1 MHLMGMTHRNRRGRR
16 VAFTLVTV
24 AALSL
29 AVSACS
35 ASASNQARA
44 QGEADRLVSLAS
56 VPSGSVARSDGPPA
70 LAGPAMG
77 IANASS
83 VVDTVR
89 FWQVKMPYAA
99 SLAWIRAHPPAG
111 LRLSG
116 SSSGSGPAGATSAGF
131 SYGAPDSDAWV
142 QAQLEISLAPQGP
155 NSTTWRVDGVALW
168 LDPEPLRD
176 DRAGQRLRVT
186 VAKGCPAS
194 DAHAVG
200 VSNTGDDL
208 DQSLLPTEQPTAA
221 LTCSYSGP
229 NGKPFALATRH
240 LLPQASA
247 RHLAAVARQVSLS
260 HADDGVTHCP
270 LDDGSVT
277 VLAFSYSTRPDVDLW
292 YAPSG
297 CPFVGNGKVLVQT
310 FTGLEA
316 FAQATVAADR

>member
-1 MHLMGMTHRNRRGRR
+1 MHLMGMTHRNGRGRR

-24 AALSL
+24 VALSL

-35 ASASNQARA
+35 ASASNRARA

-56 VPSGSVARSDGPPA
+56 VPSGSVALPAGSPA

-77 IANASS
+77 VANASS

-99 SLAWIRAHPPAG
+99 SLAWIRAHPPVG

-116 SSSGSGPAGATSAGF
+116 GSGGSGPAGATPAGF

-142 QAQLEISLAPQGP
+142 QAQLQISLAPQGP
-155 NSTTWRVDGVALW
+155 HSTTWRVDGVALW
-168 LDPEPLRD
+168 LDPEPMRD

-229 NGKPFALATRH
+229 NGKSFALVAHH
-240 LLPQASA
+240 LLNQASA
-247 RHLAAVARQVSLS
+247 RQLAAVARRVSLS
-260 HADDGVTHCP
+260 NADDAVAHCP

-277 VLAFSYSTRPDVDLW
+277 VLAFSYATRPYVDLW
-292 YAPSG
+292 
-297 CPFVGNGKVLVQT
+297 
-310 FTGLEA
+310 
-316 FAQATVAADR
+316 